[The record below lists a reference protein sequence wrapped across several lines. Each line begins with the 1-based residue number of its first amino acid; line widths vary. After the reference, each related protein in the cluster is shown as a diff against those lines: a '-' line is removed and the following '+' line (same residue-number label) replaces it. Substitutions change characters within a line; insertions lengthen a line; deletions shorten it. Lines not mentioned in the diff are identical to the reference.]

1 MNLKTQIHLNEFVSD
16 EDNGPGESS
25 IGVNIYIEAQG
36 AMPSEKEKIRMVLDT
51 FYKDLRAALKNISV
65 H

>member
-1 MNLKTQIHLNEFVSD
+1 MNLKTQTHINEFVSD

-36 AMPSEKEKIRMVLDT
+36 AMPTEKQKIRDILDR
-51 FYKDLRAALKNISV
+51 FYKQIRTELKAV
-65 H
+65 V